1 MDRFSYLS
9 NADVAAID
17 QLYQAYVADPASV
30 DTQWARFFEGFDFA
44 RTSYPLHPNGSN
56 GTATASAGSVDAR
69 QVSKEIGVLNLI
81 AAYRSRGH
89 LFAQINPILPRPD
102 YKPDLNLEQFG
113 LGEADLDTAFQAGA
127 ELGLGAAGSRVTLRQ
142 IIEHLKQTYCGPIGV
157 EYLYIRNPPIIK
169 WLQARM
175 EPTRFTAEFKPEEKK
190 QILRKLGQASTFEG
204 FIHRKFVGQKR
215 FSLEG
220 AESIIP
226 ALEKVTG
233 RKFDPDALRERLKM
247 SADAEDDL
255 VYVLQSAMNKPS
267 PIDAYF
273 GAVYYVGPIFSSF
286 RGITSCVAKR

>member
-204 FIHRKFVGQKR
+204 FIHRMFVGQKR
-215 FSLEG
+215 FSLERNLDQFPRLRAKRHG
-220 AESIIP
+220 DHGHD
-226 ALEKVTG
+226 LERSPWLCAATPSAIHIFGKCG
-233 RKFDPDALRERLKM
+233 FLSNRCQKFA
-247 SADAEDDL
+247 
-255 VYVLQSAMNKPS
+255 
-267 PIDAYF
+267 
-273 GAVYYVGPIFSSF
+273 
-286 RGITSCVAKR
+286 CVAQAVK